1 MTAPTGSATTPAG
14 APDFAPASGGG
25 SASRGENSRGAKQCW
40 LDLRELPGWRAAAAE
55 EALHQRFDAVVASD
69 VADLETLP
77 PTITRVLAP
86 AGRDLPD
93 DIGNADLVLV
103 DPVMHGDPASLKGR
117 FPDVPVGGRHEV
129 VDAVT
134 LDRAC
139 EGVRRDPVTLIRFR
153 DPTNIPMEIVLAA
166 ADGTSGT
173 IVTAVDRVEDAEV
186 HLAVLEHGPD
196 AVLLAPAAPGDA
208 TRLAEV
214 VRYRPARLDL
224 TTFTVTAVR
233 HAGRGDRACVDTCS
247 YLRTDEGILTGSR
260 SRALLLCVSE
270 THPLPYMPT
279 RPFRVNAG
287 AVMSYTLAG
296 PERTRYLSELSAGD
310 TVLAVGAD
318 GRTRRVTVGRV
329 KIETRPLLS
338 IEAVAPSGERANLIV
353 QDDWHVRVLGPG
365 PTAREPA
372 VLNSTELKPGDRI
385 LGYLPGRDRHVGY
398 PIDEQCYEQ

>member
-1 MTAPTGSATTPAG
+1 MTAEIEPAERPGTAETGPAERPRAAG
-14 APDFAPASGGG
+14 REPSG
-25 SASRGENSRGAKQCW
+25 RGRQQCW
-40 LDLRELPGWRAAAAE
+40 LDLRELADWRAAAAE
-55 EALHQRFDAVVASD
+55 EALHQRFDAVVAAD
-69 VADLETLP
+69 PADLEPLP

-86 AGRDLPD
+86 AGPGLPD
-93 DIGNADLVLV
+93 DIGPADLLLV
-103 DPVMHGDPASLKGR
+103 DPAVHGDPAALRGR
-117 FPDVPVGGRHEV
+117 YGSVPVGGRHEV
-129 VDAVT
+129 TDAAT
-134 LDRAC
+134 LEKAC
-139 EGVRRDPVTLIRFR
+139 DGVRRDPVTLIRFR

-166 ADGTSGT
+166 ADGAAGT
-173 IVTAVDRVEDAEV
+173 VVTAVDRVEDAEV

-196 AVLLAPAAPGDA
+196 AVLLSPAAPGDA

-214 VRYRPARLDL
+214 VRYRPADLTL
-224 TTFTVTAVR
+224 TTFTVTGVR

-247 YLRTDEGILTGSR
+247 YLRPDEGILTGSR

-296 PERTRYLSELSAGD
+296 PERTRYLSELAAGD

-338 IEAVAPSGERANLIV
+338 IEAVAPTGERANLIV

-365 PTAREPA
+365 PAPGQPA
-372 VLNSTELKPGDRI
+372 VLNSTELKPGDEI

-398 PIDEQCYEQ
+398 PIDEQCFEQ